1 MEKKQILNSNKLN
14 FSLSNEEIVLKKLS
28 DSQSSW
34 QDKKMHS
41 LLSKC
46 LKMMRNRYNALLP
59 HLNIKLYKAIKLHW
73 AMSKIYKD
81 EFKTLEIFNQT
92 IHYKEKQG
100 KRIENN

>member
-1 MEKKQILNSNKLN
+1 MEKKQTLNSNKLN

-46 LKMMRNRYNALLP
+46 LKMMRNRYNALLL
-59 HLNIKLYKAIKLHW
+59 HINIKLSKAIQLHLTMTKFIRVNLKLLKYSIKLFTTKKH
-73 AMSKIYKD
+73 
-81 EFKTLEIFNQT
+81 
-92 IHYKEKQG
+92 KEKG
-100 KRIENN
+100 